1 MNPAIVELT
10 VEEML
15 ADPIVQLL
23 MKSDN
28 IVADDVRPVIREA
41 RRRRDVHLHRPLRR
55 AQALAGG
62 HLMDFHKMRPANTVA
77 RVHAFTSPDIEGGC

>member
-1 MNPAIVELT
+1 MNPVIVELT

-28 IVADDVRPVIREA
+28 IGADDVWPVIREA
-41 RRRRDVHLHRPLRR
+41 RRRRDVHLHRPQG
-55 AQALAGG
+55 AQA
-62 HLMDFHKMRPANTVA
+62 
-77 RVHAFTSPDIEGGC
+77 

>member
-23 MKSDN
+23 MRSDK
-28 IVADDVRPVIREA
+28 IGAGDVWQVIREA
-41 RRRRDVHLHRPLRR
+41 RRRRDVHLHRLQGEREP
-55 AQALAGG
+55 
-62 HLMDFHKMRPANTVA
+62 
-77 RVHAFTSPDIEGGC
+77 

>member
-41 RRRRDVHLHRPLRR
+41 RRRRDVHLHRP
-55 AQALAGG
+55 
-62 HLMDFHKMRPANTVA
+62 
-77 RVHAFTSPDIEGGC
+77 

>member
-1 MNPAIVELT
+1 MNPEIVELT

-28 IVADDVRPVIREA
+28 ILADDVWQVIREA
-41 RRRRDVHLHRPLRR
+41 RRRRNAHLQRPQGRC
-55 AQALAGG
+55 
-62 HLMDFHKMRPANTVA
+62 RP
-77 RVHAFTSPDIEGGC
+77 